1 MKGLYFYKLVSSYAE
16 DITKDCKLTVNE
28 IDHNFITLK
37 DADIREFRHDK
48 DNDILVLVRNNGE
61 ELNVDVSN
69 FTKNLSVVYD
79 PKCGVIEIHHDGKV
93 DRMTGLITVENL
105 EEEIKAHL
113 KNIRA
118 SVMVDGTLVGNG
130 NDSNPLGMNVLEK
143 TSAFKGVTR
152 LIDRTKGESLPSLDC
167 NGKGDR
173 YVIYEGSNEYGY
185 LYDYPHAKK
194 FVEDLE
200 SEWRLPSKADWDGM
214 LNAIELCNE
223 DRTHDIATCNNMLGK
238 MAGKYLKS
246 VDGWALTDEECCCQ
260 CNHHE
265 DEEIFDDETTET
277 NKHECCHPKCKSIK
291 PSGVDSYGF
300 KVLPAGYGDGYMIL
314 DYFTRRTRFWTSSV
328 SHVSSVYM
336 KRFDFDKNGVVQTA
350 EAQNSL
356 ASVRLVKDYDG
367 NNFQEFVTLNGITY
381 RAVLMPSLASE
392 NGCMIWLA
400 ANIADSDC
408 KYKPVAPNNG
418 DMVDADFKYY
428 MCEWDGFS
436 WKKKEMEEGDSIV
449 MEFGV
454 DGRRNEEYRL
464 MDGKLVNVGKKIVE
478 EVEAKYDKAIAEL
491 DARLD
496 IVEADVE
503 FLKGEIKRIDEVNDQ
518 QWQAI
523 ENEAKVREEVDNQLW
538 EAIAKEAT
546 AREEVDA
553 QLWEAIAKEATA
565 REEVDAQ
572 LWEGIANEATAR
584 METDNQLWEGIAK
597 EATAREEV
605 DAQLWKAIE
614 EEAIARETVD
624 ADLWKAIENE
634 AIARE
639 TVDADLWEAIN
650 TESTI
655 REDIDNQIWTALN
668 AEIERSKAEDE
679 YIKGRLISKE
689 GSTFECAKGVLTLV
703 TDNPENTIVIKL
715 DSDYGTF

>member
-37 DADIREFRHDK
+37 DADIREFKLDK
-48 DNDILVLVRNNGE
+48 DNGLLVLVRNNGQ

-69 FTKNLSVVYD
+69 FTKDFSVFYD
-79 PKCGVIEIHHDGKV
+79 PICGVIEIHHDGRI

-105 EEEIKAHL
+105 EEEIKEHL

-152 LIDRTKGESLPSLDC
+152 LIDRTKGDVLPSLGC

-173 YVIYEGSNEYGY
+173 YVIYESSNEYGY
-185 LYDYPHAKK
+185 LYDFPHAQKY
-194 FVEDLE
+194 VADLDN
-200 SEWRLPSKADWDGM
+200 EWRIPSKADWDGM
-214 LNAIELCNE
+214 LNAIEQCNE
-223 DRTHDIATCNNMLGK
+223 DKTHDINTCNNMLGK

-246 VDGWALTDEECCCQ
+246 VEGWALTDTECCCQ
-260 CNHHE
+260 CNC
-265 DEEIFDDETTET
+265 DNDTDITDDETIEDT
-277 NKHECCHPKCKSIK
+277 NTCCKPKCKPVQ

-300 KVLPAGYGDGYMIL
+300 KVLPAGYGDEYMIL
-314 DYFTRRTRFWTSSV
+314 DYFTRRARFWTSTV

-350 EAQNSL
+350 EDPKHL
-356 ASVRLVKDYDG
+356 ASLRLVKDYDG
-367 NNFQEFVTLNGITY
+367 SNFQEFVTLNGITY

-408 KYKPVAPNNG
+408 KYKPIAPANG
-418 DMVDADFKYY
+418 DMIDGDFKYY

-464 MDGKLVNVGKKIVE
+464 MNGELVNVGKKIVE
-478 EVEAKYDKAIAEL
+478 EVEQKYDKAIAEL

-503 FLKGEIKRIDEVNDQ
+503 HLKEEVVRLDGRIDAEV
-518 QWQAI
+518 AI
-523 ENEAKVREEVDNQLW
+523 REEVDKQLW
-538 EAIAKEAT
+538 EAIAKEAE
-546 AREEVDA
+546 ARMEVDNQQWEA
-553 QLWEAIAKEATA
+553 INKESADRIESDKQLWEALAKEA
-565 REEVDAQ
+565 E
-572 LWEGIANEATAR
+572 AR
-584 METDNQLWEGIAK
+584 MEVDNQQWEAITK
-597 EATAREEV
+597 EAE
-605 DAQLWKAIE
+605 
-614 EEAIARETVD
+614 ARETVD
-624 ADLWKAIENE
+624 KELWTAIELEANE
-634 AIARE
+634 RLK
-639 TVDADLWEAIN
+639 VDADLWTAIN

-655 REDIDNQIWTALN
+655 REDIDNQTWTALN
-668 AEIERSKAEDE
+668 NEIERSKAEDE

-689 GSTFECAKGVLTLV
+689 GSTYKCAEGVLTLV
-703 TDNPENTIVIKL
+703 TDNPENTIIIEL
-715 DSDYGTF
+715 DSNYGTF